1 MVRKLC
7 QIKHIEDKKKIT
19 DLANKGAE
27 ISEKGYD
34 FLLGRMYFTGNDG
47 YQIFLVFASML
58 SFLILESNRKV
69 ANWIL
74 TGMLF
79 EKIKPFDTGFIV

>member
-1 MVRKLC
+1 M
-7 QIKHIEDKKKIT
+7 
-19 DLANKGAE
+19 ANKVAE

-47 YQIFLVFASML
+47 YQIFLVFVSML

-69 ANWIL
+69 ANWIW
-74 TGMLF
+74 TGMLS